1 MGCHRGPSCPGRGV
15 LYGAPQ
21 NRDQPSDGPA
31 AWAPDQQGTAIAR
44 LARSGPA
51 GGHTLAR
58 QLVALPTRDGAAL
71 RIRFVLD
78 KQINAVAIRQR
89 KLNYP

>member
-1 MGCHRGPSCPGRGV
+1 MLVPPELTELIAADTIPTHRASRALV
-15 LYGAPQ
+15 VVIERSLTAAPVT
-21 NRDQPSDGPA
+21 A
-31 AWAPDQQGTAIAR
+31 AVP
-44 LARSGPA
+44 ARSGPA
-51 GGHTLAR
+51 GCYTLAR

-78 KQINAVAIRQR
+78 KQINAVATRQR